1 MKTIRFV
8 LIAILCN
15 LFFSNLAFASLK
27 EVRLFP
33 GLANEQNWNAFV
45 AESTKVGKVNAQG
58 ILTDFLAEGAIQ
70 YTLNGK
76 DELSGDLRKAVKP
89 EMLQEIKDGKYENYF
104 QFFREFNSFGE
115 RIPLVTLKQ
124 LVAIKEGEKGIFAP
138 MHQSL
143 DGDQAVEVTK
153 KVDVVTEVSTVN
165 KVAKPVQKPEMD
177 SADKFAQHLV
187 VLNQR
192 VQQLSSNQGSSK
204 EVQALKAQFNALKSQ
219 LTQLTNSQNGSTV
232 TLQELQAGM
241 QNLNAQL
248 NEFSGDVS
256 GLSSLVTDFS
266 AGFQVKFAE
275 LEGKIPSSNLWQV
288 IAVAVIAVM
297 ALLLSIVGYRK
308 ISETRK
314 AQAQTNKQI
323 LEVKAVADKA
333 AADVSGVSS
342 TVRRLDGEVLGLG
355 IANTTSLASVSNFFI
370 NDEKSLTSKTLAE
383 LALGKRKNVTV
394 QVDDSVLEVTFE
406 KKSETDVLV
415 HGIKRHELA
424 TEAMILVSVS
434 TNPAKV
440 IRNAVARNC
449 LVGTAVVNLSLS
461 NVA

>member
-76 DELSGDLRKAVKP
+76 DELSADLRKAVKP
-89 EMLQEIKDGKYENYF
+89 EMLQEIKEGKYENYF
-104 QFFREFNSFGE
+104 QFFRAFNSFGE

-204 EVQALKAQFNALKSQ
+204 EVQALKAQFNALKAQ
-219 LTQLTNSQNGSTV
+219 LTQLNNSQHGSTAIV
-232 TLQELQAGM
+232 QELQTGM
-241 QNLNAQL
+241 KNLNTQL

-256 GLSSLVTDFS
+256 DLSSLVTDFS
-266 AGFQVKFAE
+266 AGSQARFAE
-275 LEGKIPSSNLWQV
+275 LEGKIPGSNLWQV
-288 IAVAVIAVM
+288 IAVAVIAAI

-308 ISETRK
+308 ISETR
-314 AQAQTNKQI
+314 
-323 LEVKAVADKA
+323 AVADKA
-333 AADVSGVSS
+333 ASDVLGVSD
-342 TVRRLDGEVLGLG
+342 TVTRLDSEVLGLG
-355 IANTTSLASVSNFFI
+355 IANTASLASVSNFFI
-370 NDEKSLTSKTLAE
+370 IDEKSLTSKTLAE
-383 LALGKRKNVTV
+383 LAVGKRKHVTV
-394 QVDDSVLEVTFE
+394 QVGDSALEVTFE

-415 HGIKRHELA
+415 HGIKRHESA
-424 TEAMILVSVS
+424 TEATILVSVS
-434 TNPAKV
+434 TNPARV
-440 IRNAVARNC
+440 IRNAVARHC
-449 LVGTAVVNLSLS
+449 LVGTTVVCLS